1 MALSFRGEKRIQTF
15 DFHKPFTYVTR
26 NKIIK
31 RYEKY
36 NIKKVF
42 QKYIVRK
49 WFIWNAHIIL
59 KKWLI

>member
-1 MALSFRGEKRIQTF
+1 MALSFGGEKRIQTF

-36 NIKKVF
+36 NIKKYF
-42 QKYIVRK
+42 KSILLENDL
-49 WFIWNAHIIL
+49 FEMHI
-59 KKWLI
+59 

>member
-1 MALSFRGEKRIQTF
+1 MALNFGGEKRIQTF

-49 WFIWNAHIIL
+49 
-59 KKWLI
+59 

>member
-1 MALSFRGEKRIQTF
+1 MALSFGGEKRIQTF

-36 NIKKVF
+36 NIKIVF

-49 WFIWNAHIIL
+49 
-59 KKWLI
+59 